1 MEKKVIY
8 LEIDDEVSAACKK
21 LQDVKSKEV
30 YIVIPKRSIIFQSIV
45 NLKILK
51 RKAADED
58 KKISFITNDKNGLYL
73 AKRAGIEI
81 VDKTDNEGV
90 SKILAKEDDEES
102 IITPIKA
109 AVNAIDEEAPTRL
122 KEKKLSISELLKKNR
137 GQRIIKISQV
147 KNNEKATQK
156 KKPKFVIVAPNRHAL
171 FGLVTASVFILLI
184 IIYIALPGATVT
196 LIPAAGV
203 LETSVNIT
211 LADYQKNVAELETH
225 PGHTIASYPIEVTAT
240 KTITHFSTGKK
251 FSERGSNATGKITIY
266 NTSDTVW
273 PLVAQT
279 RFQTADGIIFR
290 LLSDISVPAATVNGA
305 GKTEATVQADQV
317 DVNGQIVGERGNI
330 GPSKFFLPG
339 LREESRS
346 KIYAE
351 NSTPMSGGITDYVDF
366 VTAEDLEAAE
376 NRIKDEIV
384 KSAVEQLQAAVKQKS
399 ELVGD
404 NTQYIL
410 LDGDGAIKL
419 GDIRITVDKS
429 LAGKE
434 QKEFTVTGEVVANGV
449 YYDHDEMLE
458 ILKNELL
465 LKKSPQK
472 ELLRIN
478 EDSTSYRIFDW
489 DTGHGKIKLT
499 ANIKGI
505 EQYEINP
512 EKENG
517 MRLLEKIKQHIVG
530 RNLEEATL
538 YIQNLP
544 EINKVSIKTWPA
556 WSPSLPS
563 ISDNIDFEIQE
574 AAPQTMEE

>member
-21 LQDVKSKEV
+21 LQDVKSKDV
-30 YIVIPKRSIIFQSIV
+30 YIVIPKRAIIFQSVV

-51 RKAADED
+51 RKAADEE
-58 KKISFITNDKNGLYL
+58 KKIYFITNDKNGLYL

-81 VDKTDNEGV
+81 YDKSEHEGV
-90 SKILAKEDDEES
+90 SKILAKEEDEES

-122 KEKKLSISELLKKNR
+122 KEKKLSISELLKKAR
-137 GQRIIKISQV
+137 GHRIVRISQV
-147 KNNEKATQK
+147 KNNEKAAQK
-156 KKPKFVIVAPNRHAL
+156 KKSKFVIVAPNRHAL
-171 FGLVTASVFILLI
+171 FGLVIASVFILLV
-184 IIYIALPGATVT
+184 IIYIALPGATVS
-196 LIPAAGV
+196 LLPAAGV

-211 LADYQKNVAELETH
+211 LADYQRNTAELETH
-225 PGHTIASYPIEVTAT
+225 PTHMIASYPIEVTAT
-240 KTITHFSTGKK
+240 KTITHYSTGKK
-251 FSERGSNATGKITIY
+251 FSERGSNAGGKITIY
-266 NTSDTVW
+266 NTSSGVW
-273 PLVAQT
+273 PLIEQT

-290 LLSDISVPAATVNGA
+290 ILSPVEVPAATVSGP
-305 GKTEATVQADQV
+305 GKIETVVRADQT

-330 GPSKFFLPG
+330 EPSKFFLPG

-351 NSTPMSGGITDYVDF
+351 SSVAMSGGVTDYVDY
-366 VTAEDLEAAE
+366 VTAEDLTAAE

-384 KSAVEQLQAAVKQKS
+384 KGAVEQLQAAVKQKS

-404 NTQYIL
+404 NTLYVL
-410 LDGDGAIKL
+410 LDGEGAIKL
-419 GDIRITVDKS
+419 GDINISLDKS
-429 LAGKE
+429 LVGGE
-434 QKEFTVTGEVVANGV
+434 QKEFTVTGEVLASGV

-489 DTGHGKIKLT
+489 DLNRGKIKLT

-505 EQYEINP
+505 EQYEIDP

-517 MRLLEKIKQHIVG
+517 ARLLQKIKEHIVG
-530 RNLEEATL
+530 RNIEEAIL

-563 ISDNIDFEIQE
+563 ISDNIDFEIQTASNIE
-574 AAPQTMEE
+574 